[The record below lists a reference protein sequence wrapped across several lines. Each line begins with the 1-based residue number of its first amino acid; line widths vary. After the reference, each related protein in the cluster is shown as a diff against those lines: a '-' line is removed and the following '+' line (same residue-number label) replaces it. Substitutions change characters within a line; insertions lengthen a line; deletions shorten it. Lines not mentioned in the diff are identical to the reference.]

1 MGGKIWIKSTEG
13 IGTTVYFT
21 LTFTKGSMETI
32 AGSDEIST
40 KQPDPMAIYSPS
52 VKEATSVPSLS
63 SYINLS
69 RVPRD
74 QIRICIA
81 EDNPINQ
88 KIALSFVKKLG
99 FQADAFENG
108 LEAVEVLRRESKEGH
123 PYHLVLMDVRGCL
136 TRLPLKI
143 KRF

>member
-13 IGTTVYFT
+13 VGTTVYFT

-40 KQPDPMAIYSPS
+40 KQPDPMAIYSPPA
-52 VKEATSVPSLS
+52 KGATSASPFS
-63 SYINLS
+63 SYVDLS

-74 QIRICIA
+74 QIRICVA

-99 FQADAFENG
+99 FQVDAFENG
-108 LEAVEVLRRESKEGH
+108 LEAVEALRKEAKEGR
-123 PYHLVLMDVRGCL
+123 PYHLVLMDVSCFDKGFRSV
-136 TRLPLKI
+136 I
-143 KRF
+143 

>member
-1 MGGKIWIKSTEG
+1 PTFRIRGTTAKRCCFLKGICKSLIENVMGGKIWIQSTEG

-52 VKEATSVPSLS
+52 VKEATSIPSPS

-88 KIALSFVKKLG
+88 KIALSF
-99 FQADAFENG
+99 
-108 LEAVEVLRRESKEGH
+108 
-123 PYHLVLMDVRGCL
+123 
-136 TRLPLKI
+136 
-143 KRF
+143 